1 MSGDSRTID
10 EFLSDAGRG
19 GPAVG
24 LITDA
29 LSVTS
34 LPSSVADS
42 YEVRVVDGD
51 HLRSLPQLYAAFADG
66 WGFPSSFGKNK
77 DAFDDA
83 MRDLDNLTADAG
95 SPPRRGYLTAITH
108 AQHLLTASDTDFDW
122 FAESLPFYR
131 DHYRDFSD
139 PPVIFAVL
147 LSTPMASRRAT
158 VSRWQ
163 RAGIRLAPVSV

>member
-1 MSGDSRTID
+1 MSGHSRTIG
-10 EFLSDAGRG
+10 EFLTDAGRG

-24 LITDA
+24 LTTDA

-34 LPSSVADS
+34 LPDSVADS

-51 HLRSLPQLYAAFADG
+51 RLRSLPLLYAEFAEA

-83 MRDLDNLTADAG
+83 MRDLDNLTAGAE
-95 SPPRRGYLTAITH
+95 SPPRRGYLTVITH

-122 FAESLPFYR
+122 FAESLPFYC
-131 DHYRDFSD
+131 DHYRDFSH
-139 PPVIFAVL
+139 PPATFAVL
-147 LSTPMASRRAT
+147 LSTPTSSRRAT

-163 RAGIRLAPVSV
+163 HAGIRLAPVSV